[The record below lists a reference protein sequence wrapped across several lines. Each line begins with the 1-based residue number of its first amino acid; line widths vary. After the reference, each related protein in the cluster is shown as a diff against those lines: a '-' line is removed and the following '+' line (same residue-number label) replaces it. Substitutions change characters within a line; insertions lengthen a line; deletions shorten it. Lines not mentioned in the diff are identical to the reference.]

1 MFDRDKWTEI
11 LISISRHKLRTILTA
26 FGISWGIFML
36 VILLGVGNGLQ
47 NGVENLFKD
56 DALNAVW
63 FFPGRASHFG
73 RGLKENR
80 SIKFRSEHAE
90 TVKTFEE
97 VDRMSGRYYIASSR
111 PIVYGDQA
119 MNFSVRCV
127 HPDHRFI
134 ENSIITSGRFINTL
148 DLERERKTACIGGAV
163 VDGLFKEEEEPIG
176 KYILIADIPFKVV
189 GTFKDEGSEREEKMI
204 YLPITTAQRIFEG
217 TDQINQFTVTSK
229 VTSVE
234 KIEALEQEVIHFL
247 SRKLDFDP
255 SDENA
260 ISSWN
265 SFEEYMKLQGLFSA
279 IDLFIWMVGLGSIFA
294 GIIGISNIMLIVVND
309 RRVEIGVRK
318 ALGATNRDIIQMIL
332 HESVFIT
339 ALAGFLG
346 LSFGVFILFMMET
359 GLASAGGESF
369 MFKDPEVRFSV
380 IFAAL
385 FVLIAAGAVAGILPA
400 RKAVTINPAEA
411 MRK

>member
-56 DALNAVW
+56 DALNAIW

-80 SIKFRSEHAE
+80 RVQFRSEHAD
-90 TVKTFEE
+90 TVKTFEDVE
-97 VDRMSGRYYIASSR
+97 RMSGRYYIPSSR
-111 PIVYGDQA
+111 PVVYGDQS
-119 MNFSVRCV
+119 MTFSIRSV
-127 HPDHRFI
+127 HPDHRYI
-134 ENSIITSGRFINTL
+134 ENSIITSGRFINPL
-148 DLERERKTACIGGAV
+148 DLQQERKMASIGGAV
-163 VDGLFKEEEEPIG
+163 VDGLFKDEDPIG

-189 GTFKDEGSEREEKMI
+189 GTFKDEGSEREEQMI

-217 TDQINQFTVTSK
+217 TDKLNQFTVTSN

-234 KIEALEQEVIHFL
+234 KIEELQQEVIHYL
-247 SRKLDFDP
+247 SQKLDFDP
-255 SDENA
+255 SDQNA

-265 SFEEYMKLQGLFSA
+265 SFDEYMQLRGLFSA

-339 ALAGFLG
+339 GLAGFLG

-369 MFKDPEVRFSV
+369 MFKDPEIRFSV

>member
-56 DALNAVW
+56 DALNAIW
-63 FFPGRASHFG
+63 FYPGRASHFG

-80 SIKFRSEHAE
+80 SIKFRSEHAD
-90 TVKTFEE
+90 TVKSFKDVE
-97 VDRMSGRYYIASSR
+97 RMSGRYYIPSSR
-111 PIVYGDQA
+111 PVVYGDQS
-119 MNFSVRCV
+119 MTFSIRSV
-127 HPDHRFI
+127 HPDHRYI
-134 ENSIITSGRFINTL
+134 ENSIITSGRFINPI
-148 DLERERKTACIGGAV
+148 DLVQERKTACIGRAV
-163 VDGLFKEEEEPIG
+163 TEGLFKEEDPIG

-189 GTFKDEGSEREEKMI
+189 GTFRDEGSEREEQMI

-217 TDQINQFTVTSK
+217 NDRINQFTVTSN
-229 VTSVE
+229 VTSIE
-234 KIEALEQEVIHFL
+234 SIEALEKEVVHYL
-247 SRKLDFDP
+247 GRKLDFDP

-260 ISSWN
+260 VSSWN
-265 SFEEYMKLQGLFSA
+265 SFDEYIQLQGLFSA
-279 IDLFIWMVGLGSIFA
+279 IDIFIWMVGLGSIFA
-294 GIIGISNIMLIVVND
+294 GIIGISNIMLIIVND

-346 LSFGVFILFMMET
+346 LSFGVFILFMMEM
-359 GLASAGGESF
+359 GLANAGGESF

-380 IFAAL
+380 VFVAL
-385 FVLIAAGAVAGILPA
+385 LVLIGAGALAGVLPA